1 MSGLIVVTGASTGI
15 GRAAAQRMASKGFDV
30 LAGVRKDSDA
40 EAIRGERIEPVIV
53 DVTVPE
59 QVAGLQAT
67 VGDRPLAGLV
77 NNAGVSFAGPLE
89 FFPLDDLRRQFEVN
103 VFAHVAVTQAL
114 LEAIRRGGGR
124 IVNTGSVGARTPLP
138 FTAPYAASKAAL
150 WACGEAL
157 RGELRP
163 WGIHVATVEPGA
175 IATEIWGK
183 GTSAAADARAQLPA
197 RGQELYGPTLD
208 KADAIVANI
217 TAHASDPDVGADAI
231 GANTPAPPSD
241 PDVVADA
248 IEHALTSPKPKA
260 RYLIGGDA
268 RQQVLARRVLGWRRF
283 ERLVE
288 RRMGL

>member
-30 LAGVRKDSDA
+30 LAGVRKDADA

-59 QVAGLQAT
+59 QVEALTAT
-67 VGDRPLAGLV
+67 VGDRPRAGLV

-103 VFAHVAVTQAL
+103 LFAHVAVTQAL
-114 LEAIRRGGGR
+114 LEAIRRGRGR

-150 WACGEAL
+150 WATGEAL

-183 GTSAAADARAQLPA
+183 GKSAAAESRAALPP
-197 RGQELYGPTLD
+197 RGVELYGEILAKTEG
-208 KADAIVANI
+208 IVENI
-217 TAHASDPDVGADAI
+217 TASASSPE
-231 GANTPAPPSD
+231 
-241 PDVVADA
+241 VVADA
-248 IEHALTSPKPKA
+248 IEHALTASKPKD

-268 RQQVLARRVLGWRRF
+268 KQQVLARRLLGFRRF
-283 ERLVE
+283 EAMVAK
-288 RRMGL
+288 RMGV